1 MSARS
6 DAVAGIRTQAAREFT
21 QQSGAHETPGFQ
33 EVMAEQL
40 ARTPWL
46 LLSMAVHAIV
56 IALLFLIPVEA
67 PPSAPPVATVLA
79 VAPEDRIDEREKPIE
94 TPEVEATDPSDV
106 VELAPSLDDQPPSPH
121 ELDCVE
127 DYVPSDHFDPAMA
140 SAVGLGSAG
149 PAGYAGRRPGGR
161 PRGGAGWHEHMEK
174 ALSWLRDHQ
183 DADGRWD
190 CDAFMKHD
198 QQGAPCDGRGDPLHD
213 VGVTGLALLAFLGD
227 GNTLRDGPYRDVV
240 RAGVNWLRLQQDP
253 DTGLI
258 GTPDSHSFIYDHT
271 IATLALCEAQGLSQ
285 YRTLRGPAQAAV
297 RHLQAHRN
305 PYGVWR
311 YHPRSGDQDMS
322 ITGWAY
328 LALASADGFGL
339 EVDRRSFGFI
349 DSFIDE
355 MTDDHARVGYSER
368 GGLSSRHAGA
378 HEQRFPAERNECM
391 TATGL
396 LCQMLRK
403 DATLDDAKRRKA
415 ELVARRQPVWE
426 SGAKG
431 SSLDFY
437 AWYYG
442 TYAMYQIGGPLW
454 ETWSRSLGQA
464 VLKHQRL
471 DGNFAGSWDP
481 VDAWGDDGGRV
492 YSTAILALTLQA
504 YYRYARTIGGR

>member
-6 DAVAGIRTQAAREFT
+6 EAGIRTQVRRPSPT
-21 QQSGAHETPGFQ
+21 HPDPHDGATFHEL
-33 EVMAEQL
+33 MREQL
-40 ARTPWL
+40 ARAPWL
-46 LLSMAVHAIV
+46 LLSVAVHTVV
-56 IALLFLIPVEA
+56 IALLFLIPAE
-67 PPSAPPVATVLA
+67 PPPAAPPVTTVLA
-79 VAPEDRIDEREKPIE
+79 PSTPERIEEPEKPIE
-94 TPEVEATDPSDV
+94 KPKIEPADPAQLL
-106 VELAPSLDDQPPSPH
+106 ELASPSEDLPPAPNEDES
-121 ELDCVE
+121 VE
-127 DYVPSDHFDPAMA
+127 DFVPSDHFDAAMTN
-140 SAVGLGSAG
+140 AVGLGSAG

-174 ALSWLRDHQ
+174 ALSWLRAHQ
-183 DADGRWD
+183 DSDGRWD

-198 QQGAPCDGRGDPLHD
+198 RQGAPCDGRGDPLHD

-258 GTPDSHSFIYDHT
+258 GTADSHSFIYDHA

-285 YRTLRGPAQAAV
+285 YRTLRGPAQAAI

-305 PYGVWR
+305 PYGTWR
-311 YHPRSGDQDMS
+311 YQPRSGDQDMS

-339 EVDRRSFGFI
+339 EVDRRSFGLI

-378 HEQRFPAERNECM
+378 HEKRFPADRNEGM
-391 TATGL
+391 TATAL

-403 DATLDDAKRRKA
+403 DATLDAAARRKA
-415 ELVARRQPVWE
+415 EVIARRQPVWDN
-426 SGAKG
+426 GAKG

-437 AWYYG
+437 AWYYS

>member
-6 DAVAGIRTQAAREFT
+6 DAAAGIRTQVRRQAPT
-21 QQSGAHETPGFQ
+21 QPDPHDGATFHEL
-33 EVMAEQL
+33 MREQL

-46 LLSMAVHAIV
+46 LLSIAVHAVV
-56 IALLFLIPVEA
+56 IGLLFLIPAE
-67 PPSAPPVATVLA
+67 PPPPAPPVAMVLA
-79 VAPEDRIDEREKPIE
+79 TPSPERIEEPEKP
-94 TPEVEATDPSDV
+94 VEIPKVEPTDPARL
-106 VELAPSLDDQPPSPH
+106 VELAPPSEDLPPALDD
-121 ELDCVE
+121 CIE
-127 DYVPSDHFDPAMA
+127 DVDFASSDHFDAAMA
-140 SAVGLGSAG
+140 NAVGLGSSG

-183 DADGRWD
+183 DDDGRWD
-190 CDAFMKHD
+190 CDGFMKHD
-198 QQGAPCDGRGDPLHD
+198 QQGAPCDGRGDALHD
-213 VGVTGLALLAFLGD
+213 VGVTGLVLLAFLGD

-240 RAGVNWLRLQQDP
+240 RAGVNWLRLQQDQ

-297 RHLQAHRN
+297 RRLQAHRN

-311 YHPRSGDQDMS
+311 YQPRSGDQDMS

-339 EVDRRSFGFI
+339 EVDRTSFGLI

-355 MTDDHARVGYSER
+355 MTDEQARVGYCER

-426 SGAKG
+426 NGAKG

-454 ETWSRSLGQA
+454 ETWSRSVGQA